1 MIIFPAS
8 CCRVQYYAASG
19 FLTITYT
26 LMHANFYY
34 FHLTLPKPKGN
45 LCVILRTLILW
56 LCWIRWTEESGAYVL
71 YATCD
76 VLLSITFL
84 DYYLTLALKT
94 TNSHQDLKTS
104 YGFSQIYQIYAK
116 KLYFLDLGRMCF
128 YVTLQIKFLPWVCLR
143 EYSDSSLSNT
153 WERSKHQTQVVMLAK
168 ASLQY
173 LFSNKNTRRRQG

>member
-26 LMHANFYY
+26 LMHANYYY
-34 FHLTLPKPKGN
+34 FHLTLPKPKRN

-56 LCWIRWTEESGAYVL
+56 LCWIRLREESGAYVL

-104 YGFSQIYQIYAK
+104 YDFSQIYQTYAK
-116 KLYFLDLGRMCF
+116 KLYFLDLGKMCF
-128 YVTLQIKFLPWVCLR
+128 MWHYKSNSCPGFAYGSILTPHSVTHEKEANIKHKLWC
-143 EYSDSSLSNT
+143 
-153 WERSKHQTQVVMLAK
+153 
-168 ASLQY
+168 
-173 LFSNKNTRRRQG
+173 